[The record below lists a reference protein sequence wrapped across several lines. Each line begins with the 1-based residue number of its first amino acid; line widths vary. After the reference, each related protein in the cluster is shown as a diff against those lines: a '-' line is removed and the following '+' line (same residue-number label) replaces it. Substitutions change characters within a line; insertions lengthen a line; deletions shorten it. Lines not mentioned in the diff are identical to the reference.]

1 MRQEYETRCRHGQHH
16 GGGLGAL
23 FAMGRNP
30 FGRGGG
36 RGHRHGGPG
45 GGMGDGEGDGR
56 IGRFL
61 LQGDLRLLVLAL
73 IEKEP
78 RHGYE
83 IIRHV
88 EEMTQGFYAPSP
100 GIVYPTLSYLEEAGY
115 ILAESEGNKKRYAV
129 TDEGRAYLAS
139 HREAADGILGRLTEL
154 AERLKQRREHHASR
168 GEKHGP
174 ELPRSVE
181 AALLNLREVAARA
194 LAADEKRSSEI
205 TRLLLQVADD
215 LERGSGGSANV

>member
-1 MRQEYETRCRHGQHH
+1 MRQDFQTHGPRGHHH
-16 GGGLGAL
+16 GHGLGGL
-23 FAMGRNP
+23 FAMGRGP
-30 FGRGGG
+30 FGRAGG
-36 RGHRHGGPG
+36 RGHRHGD
-45 GGMGDGEGDGR
+45 GMGDGGGEGR

-100 GIVYPTLSYLEEAGY
+100 GIIYPTLSYLEEAGY
-115 ILAESEGNKKRYAV
+115 ILSESEGNKKRYAV
-129 TDEGRAYLAS
+129 TDEGRDYLAS
-139 HREAADGILGRLTEL
+139 HREAADGILHRLSEI
-154 AERLKQRREHHASR
+154 AERMKQRREHHASR
-168 GEKHGP
+168 GDKPGP

-194 LAADEKRSSEI
+194 LASDEKRSSEI
-205 TRLLLQVADD
+205 TRLLLQMADD
-215 LERGSGGSANV
+215 LERGPGGSGDA

>member
-1 MRQEYETRCRHGQHH
+1 MRQEFETRGHH
-16 GGGLGAL
+16 GHHHAHGISAL
-23 FAMGRNP
+23 FAMGRHP

-36 RGHRHGGPG
+36 RGHRHGGH
-45 GGMGDGEGDGR
+45 GGMGDGEGEGR

-100 GIVYPTLSYLEEAGY
+100 GIIYPTLSYLEEAGY
-115 ILAESEGNKKRYAV
+115 ILAESDGNKKRYAV
-129 TDEGRAYLAS
+129 TEEGRAYLVS
-139 HREAADGILGRLTEL
+139 HREAADGILERLAEI
-154 AERLKQRREHHASR
+154 AERLKQRREHHAAR
-168 GEKHGP
+168 GDKPGP
-174 ELPRSVE
+174 DLPRSVE
-181 AALLNLREVAARA
+181 AALLNLREVAARV

-205 TRLLLQVADD
+205 TRLLLQAADD
-215 LERGSGGSANV
+215 LERGQGGSGGA